1 MNYLVIG
8 LGNFGSN
15 LAIQLTKLG
24 HEVIGLDKRMEKVE
38 FYKDEIT
45 QTISADCTDIHV
57 ARDLPVKDADAIIV
71 CIGENEGENLMVT
84 AVMKQ
89 LEGKRI
95 ICRAISTLHET
106 VLQAMEIKEI
116 VRPELDSAIRLA
128 KNLSSQKFIDSFDLT
143 RDYTIVKA
151 EVPGKYAG
159 KTLRELDL
167 RKNNKI
173 TVLTTITTARKRNIL
188 GMRRNVPEVNEVA
201 HADTVLNED
210 DVMVIYGHS
219 RDIERFLE

>member
-8 LGNFGSN
+8 LGNFGSS

-24 HEVIGLDKRMEKVE
+24 HEVIGLDKHMDKVE
-38 FYKDEIT
+38 FYKDDIT
-45 QTISADCTDIHV
+45 QTICADCTDIHM
-57 ARDLPVKDADAIIV
+57 ARDLPVKDADAVIV

-95 ICRAISTLHET
+95 ISRAVSTLHET
-106 VLQAMEIKEI
+106 VLQAMEIEEI

-128 KNLSSQKFIDSFDLT
+128 KNLSSQKFVDSFELT

-159 KTLRELDL
+159 KKLRELEL
-167 RKNNKI
+167 RKNFNI
-173 TVLTTITTARKRNIL
+173 TVLTTITTVHTRNML
-188 GMRRNVPEVNEVA
+188 GMQREVPEVNEVA
-201 HADTVLNED
+201 HADTVLKED
-210 DVMVIYGHS
+210 DIVVIYGHS
-219 RDIERFLE
+219 RDIEHFLE